1 MIIKRKL
8 FSNKKESSATDD
20 LKRGASIVG
29 GAIAAKKGLDVVD
42 DVHRSREISGRV
54 RLYHGTTA
62 KNEKKILEEGLKGKK
77 ALESSAITNQKLGEV
92 GKIFGKEIVYTGK
105 KRAPAIDM
113 MRSHAMNAEKPS
125 MIRMSIPHE
134 EYQKMKS
141 RRVYEN
147 PEFTLVHRSK
157 TKEEFA
163 EQMKNNIFHPM
174 NKKQADKYYDK
185 FSGAKGT
192 SGTRIFEGDIES
204 KYIKGGKGYKKNSL
218 KEVGKYIKKN
228 PKRFAKGLGKAALG
242 TSLLVGG
249 ITLAAKSGKKKK
261 KEK

>member
-1 MIIKRKL
+1 M
-8 FSNKKESSATDD
+8 
-20 LKRGASIVG
+20 
-29 GAIAAKKGLDVVD
+29 
-42 DVHRSREISGRV
+42 
-54 RLYHGTTA
+54 
-62 KNEKKILEEGLKGKK
+62 KGKK
-77 ALESSAITNQKLGEV
+77 ALESSAITNQKINDV
-92 GKIFGKEIVYTGK
+92 GKKFGKEMVYTGK

-113 MRSHAMNAEKPS
+113 MISHAMNSEKPS
-125 MIRMSIPHE
+125 MVRMSIPYE
-134 EYQKMKS
+134 EYKKMKS

-147 PEFTLVHRSK
+147 PEFTIAHKSK

-163 EQMKNNIFHPM
+163 ERMKNNLFNPM
-174 NKKQADKYYDK
+174 SKRQANKYYDK

-242 TSLLVGG
+242 TSLLAGG
-249 ITLAAKSGKKKK
+249 ITLAAKGGKKKK